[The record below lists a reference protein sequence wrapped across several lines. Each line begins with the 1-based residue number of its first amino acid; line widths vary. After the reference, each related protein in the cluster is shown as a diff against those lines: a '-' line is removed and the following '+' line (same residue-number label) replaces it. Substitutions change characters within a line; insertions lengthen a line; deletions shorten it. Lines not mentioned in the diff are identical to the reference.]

1 MITDVL
7 KKEGV
12 YDQTFDSNIFF
23 GLKAKN
29 FKELYSFDT
38 HKLKVITDNAFS
50 IHLWNELSRKFLI
63 NKDKLPP
70 KKSFLYQILKPSDS
84 KLKLKNYTFLFYLRF
99 LPFFNIIFK
108 ISFFIKIKLKNLKYE
123 L

>member
-50 IHLWNELSRKFLI
+50 IHLWNELSRNFLLIKTSCLQKKFFVSNTQTLG
-63 NKDKLPP
+63 
-70 KKSFLYQILKPSDS
+70 
-84 KLKLKNYTFLFYLRF
+84 
-99 LPFFNIIFK
+99 
-108 ISFFIKIKLKNLKYE
+108 
-123 L
+123 